1 MISTPLKGADPHE
14 YDHSHPDLSGGWLR
28 ASVFGAMDGLV
39 SNIALI
45 AGIGAAGASP
55 QTVVLTGAAGLVAGA
70 FSMALGEYA
79 SVKTSNEQVDSEL
92 EIERQAHARNPQG
105 EENELVLNFI
115 EMGMTEKT
123 AQFAAS
129 EVHQNSEQAARIHIT
144 QELGVDPD
152 SKPSPW
158 IAAMSSF
165 AMFAAGAFIPLIPYA
180 LGFESL
186 WLGLATGGVGLL
198 VAGGIAAR
206 FTRKSWWKS
215 AVRQL
220 FFGAIA
226 VTATYLVGSLL
237 GVGAA

>member
-1 MISTPLKGADPHE
+1 
-14 YDHSHPDLSGGWLR
+14 
-28 ASVFGAMDGLV
+28 
-39 SNIALI
+39 
-45 AGIGAAGASP
+45 
-55 QTVVLTGAAGLVAGA
+55 
-70 FSMALGEYA
+70 
-79 SVKTSNEQVDSEL
+79 VDSEL

-115 EMGMTEKT
+115 EMGMSEKT
-123 AQFAAS
+123 AQFAAA

-158 IAAMSSF
+158 IAAVSSF
-165 AMFAAGAFIPLIPYA
+165 AMFAVGAFIPLIPYA

-206 FTRKSWWKS
+206 FTRKSWWRS
-215 AVRQL
+215 ALRQL
-220 FFGAIA
+220 LFGAIA
-226 VTATYLVGSLL
+226 VSATYLVGSLL
-237 GVGAA
+237 GVGQH

>member
-79 SVKTSNEQVDSEL
+79 SVKTANEQVDSEL

-215 AVRQL
+215 ALRQL

>member
-45 AGIGAAGASP
+45 AGIGAAGANA

-79 SVKTSNEQVDSEL
+79 SVKTANEQVDSEL

-226 VTATYLVGSLL
+226 VSATYLVGSLL
-237 GVGAA
+237 GVGGA